1 VDNPSTSQTV
11 VVEVTV
17 WRSVSNPDALYL
29 STRVEGGGWRTE
41 DTALDMSER
50 SRSGS
55 FHQSNAIRLEVAL
68 EGGATAGVEVTV
80 WRSVANPAAI
90 YVSTRA
96 DEGSWRTENTAL
108 DMSALS
114 RSRNFHQSNAVRVEV
129 EVGNLIPEFP
139 APGTLTRIPSLN
151 ATVVDLRLYERPIE
165 SSHPD
170 ERIYTTT
177 FEQLTTR
184 AIAWELK
191 LVHPPRS
198 SPVEYDIETSIYR
211 SDGSVLAQFTTD
223 GLIEPGWTNSR
234 HGHGWGYAAPA
245 NWQPGT
251 YHTVLWVEGEI
262 IAGRSFEIIDR
273 QIPETRAFAALRD
286 GLEWAEGPL
295 SHDSQ
300 VALLAL
306 AGLLDAD
313 PELAETVAA
322 LSWVRQGPRGEGLWT
337 MQQLVAL
344 AREDVPLARRVAAFP
359 WLADG
364 VTAEEWLGLRDL
376 ALLAGAGDTAT
387 RLAAGLQWTGDSID
401 ASERR
406 GLSYLRTIAGQDQW
420 LEQIAAYPWVVD
432 DLTDAEQGLLWNLD
446 RLAVGDSHLGNLL
459 LKFPWMQDDI
469 TENERWLFWNLRELA
484 VVYPDLADLVLAFP
498 WVQDDVT
505 VDERWTVRYLRELA
519 VVYPDLAD
527 LVLAFP
533 WVQDNITAD
542 ERWAVRHLQE
552 LTVANPDLA
561 GMLAT
566 YPWVQDDITV
576 EERWTVR
583 NVREL
588 AVASPDFA
596 GMVAT
601 YPWIQ
606 DDITSRERWTVRD
619 LSDFAAEHLQFAET
633 VGEFA
638 WLQDGLTREE
648 AGTVRHLRELA
659 GAGAGSIVGM
669 PFLQALSPAG
679 AAATNA
685 LRNLAL
691 WAPEALPAI
700 LEHPAISDGI
710 TEDEAPIVSTLWGV
724 QRTNPD
730 LIETLL
736 DPAQVMREERIIELP
751 YSGEVTLTI
760 IRTAKGQARTMDLV
774 EDAVRSVEELMQAP
788 LPRGQVTYL
797 FEEAITTTFFG
808 THFGTHIALSPKVDS
823 GGFSK
828 AQAFRPIVH
837 EAAHYYW
844 AGNIAWINE
853 GVANLLETV
862 VDGSFEDLPERDRV
876 FPCPYARRIS
886 DLEDAGPQQRSLEFR
901 CSYSLGFRLF
911 RDLYRELGE
920 DFWDGLRL
928 LYQKSQVDDDSDD
941 CSGTRLRAC
950 HVEAA
955 FKAGA
960 TDEAITAVDKVFDFW
975 YEKRDPP
982 PATPE

>member
-1 VDNPSTSQTV
+1 MDNPSTSETV

-17 WRSVSNPDALYL
+17 WRSVSNPDALFL

-50 SRSGS
+50 SRSGN

-68 EGGATAGVEVTV
+68 EGGATVGVEVTV
-80 WRSVANPAAI
+80 WRSVSNPERL

-96 DEGSWRTENTAL
+96 EGGSWRTENTAL

-139 APGTLTRIPSLN
+139 APGTLTRIPSLD

-165 SSHPD
+165 SLHTD

-177 FEQLTTR
+177 FDQLTTR
-184 AIAWELK
+184 LIAWELK

-198 SPVEYDIETSIYR
+198 SRVEFDIESSIYR
-211 SDGSVLAQFTTD
+211 SDGSVLAQLTTG

-234 HGHGWGYAAPA
+234 RGHGWGYAAPG

-273 QIPETRAFAALRD
+273 QIPETRAFAELRD

-295 SHDSQ
+295 THDAQ

-337 MQQLVAL
+337 LQQLAAL
-344 AREDVPLARRVAAFP
+344 AREDVQLAQRLAAFP

-364 VTAEEWLGLRDL
+364 VNAEEWLGLRDL
-376 ALLAGAGDTAT
+376 ALLAGAGETAT
-387 RLAAGLQWTGDSID
+387 RLAAGLQWTADGID
-401 ASERR
+401 PSERW
-406 GLSYLRTIAGQDQW
+406 GLSYLRTIARHSPW
-420 LEQIAAYPWVVD
+420 LEQIAAFPWVGD

-446 RLAVGDSHLGNLL
+446 RLAVGDSHLGNPVLA
-459 LKFPWMQDDI
+459 FPWVQDDV
-469 TENERWLFWNLRELA
+469 TADERWLFWNLRELA

-505 VDERWTVRYLRELA
+505 VDERWTVRNLRELA
-519 VVYPDLAD
+519 SV
-527 LVLAFP
+527 
-533 WVQDNITAD
+533 
-542 ERWAVRHLQE
+542 H
-552 LTVANPDLA
+552 PDLA
-561 GMLAT
+561 G
-566 YPWVQDDITV
+566 V
-576 EERWTVR
+576 
-583 NVREL
+583 
-588 AVASPDFA
+588 
-596 GMVAT
+596 VAT

-606 DDITSRERWTVRD
+606 DDITSRERWTVRY
-619 LSDFAAEHLQFAET
+619 LAEL
-633 VGEFA
+633 V
-638 WLQDGLTREE
+638 D
-648 AGTVRHLRELA
+648 
-659 GAGAGSIVGM
+659 AGAGSIVSM
-669 PFLQALSPAG
+669 PFLHTLSPAG
-679 AAATNA
+679 AAATSVLRRLA
-685 LRNLAL
+685 LR
-691 WAPEALPAI
+691 APEAFARV

-710 TEDEAPIVSTLWGV
+710 TDDEAAVVSTLWGV

-730 LIETLL
+730 LVGALL
-736 DPAQVMREERIIELP
+736 DPTQATVEERVIELP
-751 YSGEVTLTI
+751 ESGEVTLTI
-760 IRTAKGQARTMDLV
+760 IRTKPGTERSLDLV
-774 EDAVRSVEELMQAP
+774 ESAVRSIEELMAAP
-788 LPRGQVTYL
+788 LPRRQVTFL
-797 FEEAITTTFFG
+797 FEEAFPTTFFG
-808 THFGTHIALSPKVDS
+808 AHYGTHIALSPKVDS
-823 GGFSK
+823 TAMSRK
-828 AQAFRPIVH
+828 DAFRPIVH
-837 EAAHYYW
+837 EVAHYYW
-844 AGNIAWINE
+844 GGHEPWLNE

-862 VDGSFEDLPERDRV
+862 VDGSFEDLPERDTV

-886 DLEDAGPQQRSLEFR
+886 DLEEIGPQQRSRQFL

-928 LYQKSQVDDDSDD
+928 LYQKSQIDDDSDD
-941 CSGTRLRAC
+941 CSGTSLGAC

-960 TDEAITAVDKVFDFW
+960 TDEAIAAVDKVLDFW

>member
-1 VDNPSTSQTV
+1 MDNPSASGTV

-17 WRSVSNPDALYL
+17 WRSVSNPDALFL
-29 STRVEGGGWRTE
+29 STRLEGGRWRTE
-41 DTALDMSER
+41 DTALDMSAR

-68 EGGATAGVEVTV
+68 EGAATAGVEVTV
-80 WRSVANPAAI
+80 WRSISNPERL
-90 YVSTRA
+90 YVSTRT
-96 DEGSWRTENTAL
+96 EGGTWRTENAAL

-114 RSRNFHQSNAVRVEV
+114 RSRNYHQSNAVRVDV

-151 ATVVDLRLYERPIE
+151 ATVVDLRLYERPTGSFHSE
-165 SSHPD
+165 
-170 ERIYTTT
+170 ERIYATT
-177 FEQLTTR
+177 FDQLTTR
-184 AIAWELK
+184 LVGWELK

-198 SPVEYDIETSIYR
+198 SRVDFEIETSFYR
-211 SDGSVLAQFTTD
+211 SDGSILAQLTKASYF
-223 GLIEPGWTNSR
+223 EPNWTNSQR
-234 HGHGWGYAAPA
+234 GHGWGYAAPA

-251 YHTVLWVEGEI
+251 YYAVLTIGGEV
-262 IAGRSFEIIDR
+262 IAGRSFEIIAR
-273 QIPETRAFAALRD
+273 PIPETRAFAALRD

-313 PELAETVAA
+313 PELAEAVAA
-322 LSWVRQGPRGEGLWT
+322 LSWVRQGPRGEGLRT
-337 MQQLVAL
+337 LQQLAAL

-387 RLAAGLQWTGDSID
+387 SLAAGLQWTADGID
-401 ASERR
+401 PSERR
-406 GLSYLRTIAGQDQW
+406 GLEYLRTIARHSPW
-420 LEQIAAYPWVVD
+420 LEQIAAFPWVVD

-446 RLAVGDSHLGNLL
+446 QLAVGDSQLGNLVL
-459 LKFPWMQDDI
+459 AFPWVQDDI
-469 TENERWLFWNLRELA
+469 TADERWLFWHLRELA

-505 VDERWTVRYLRELA
+505 VDERWTVRNLRELA

-533 WVQDNITAD
+533 WVQDDLTVD
-542 ERWAVRHLQE
+542 ERWTVRYLWE
-552 LTVANPDLA
+552 LASVHPDLA
-561 GMLAT
+561 GVVVDL
-566 YPWVQDDITV
+566 PWVQDDINAD
-576 EERWTVR
+576 ERWIVQHLWEFASVHPDLAGVVVKYPWAQDDITEYERWLVW
-583 NVREL
+583 NLREL
-588 AVASPDFA
+588 ASVHPDLA
-596 GMVAT
+596 GVVAT

-606 DDITSRERWTVRD
+606 DDITSRERWTVRY
-619 LSDFAAEHLQFAET
+619 
-633 VGEFA
+633 
-638 WLQDGLTREE
+638 
-648 AGTVRHLRELA
+648 LRELV

-679 AAATNA
+679 AAAVNA

-736 DPAQVMREERIIELP
+736 DPAQVMLEERIIELP

-760 IRTAKGQARTMDLV
+760 IRTAKGQERTMDLV

-823 GGFSK
+823 GEFSK
-828 AQAFRPIVH
+828 SQAFRPIVH

-844 AGNIAWINE
+844 AGHEPWLHE

-862 VDGSFEDLPERDRV
+862 VDGSFEDLPERDTV

-886 DLEDAGPQQRSLEFR
+886 DLEEIGPQQRSRQFL

-941 CSGTRLRAC
+941 CSGTRLDAC

-960 TDEAITAVDKVFDFW
+960 TDEAIAAVDKVFDFW